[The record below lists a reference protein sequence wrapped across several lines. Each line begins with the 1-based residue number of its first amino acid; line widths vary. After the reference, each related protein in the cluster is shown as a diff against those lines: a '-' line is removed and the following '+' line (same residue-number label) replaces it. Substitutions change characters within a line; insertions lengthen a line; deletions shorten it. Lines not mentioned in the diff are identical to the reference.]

1 MQKTRLSAVLATFI
15 LCMVVWVLITWS
27 FTVQELAAGILV
39 SIATALFSSR
49 FFVHGDS
56 YRFFNPA
63 KIFSLL
69 GYSVTFFVELVKA
82 NLDMAKRVYGG
93 CKAVNPGI
101 VKVPTEMKSDYG
113 LALLSDSITLTPG
126 TITMDVA
133 EEDGKNFLYV
143 HWIDVTAE
151 SGEQA
156 GEAIKGALEKGTRR
170 VFD

>member
-1 MQKTRLSAVLATFI
+1 MQKTRFSAALATFI
-15 LCMVVWVLITWS
+15 LCMLVWVLITWS
-27 FTVQELAAGILV
+27 FAIQELAAGVLV
-39 SIATALFSSR
+39 SLATAVFSSR

-56 YRFFNPA
+56 VRFFNPV

-69 GYSVTFFVELVKA
+69 GYCFTFFSELIKA
-82 NLDMAKRVYGG
+82 NVNMAKVVYGG
-93 CKAVNPGI
+93 CKAVKPGI
-101 VKVPTEMKSDYG
+101 VKVPTAMQSDYG

-133 EEDGKNFLYV
+133 EEEGKNYLYI

-151 SGEQA
+151 SGEAA
-156 GEAIKGALEKGTRR
+156 GDAIKGTLEKGTRR

>member
-1 MQKTRLSAVLATFI
+1 
-15 LCMVVWVLITWS
+15 MVVWVLITWS
-27 FTVQELAAGILV
+27 FTVQELAAGVLV

>member
-1 MQKTRLSAVLATFI
+1 MLATFI

-27 FTVQELAAGILV
+27 FTVQELAAGVLV

-126 TITMDVA
+126 TLTVDQRN
-133 EEDGKNFLYV
+133 GRFLV
-143 HWIDVTAE
+143 HALDDAYTEGLQDSEMEKRILE
-151 SGEQA
+151 
-156 GEAIKGALEKGTRR
+156 LEKK
-170 VFD
+170 

>member
-1 MQKTRLSAVLATFI
+1 MQKTRFSAALATFI
-15 LCMVVWVLITWS
+15 LCMLVWVLITWS
-27 FTVQELAAGILV
+27 FAIQELAAGVLV
-39 SIATALFSSR
+39 SLATAVFSSR

-56 YRFFNPA
+56 VRFFNPV

-69 GYSVTFFVELVKA
+69 GYCFTFFSELIKA
-82 NLDMAKRVYGG
+82 NVNMAKIVYGG
-93 CKAVNPGI
+93 CKAVKPGI
-101 VKVPTEMKSDYG
+101 VKVPTAMQSDYG

-133 EEDGKNFLYV
+133 EEEGKNYLYI

-151 SGEQA
+151 SGEAA
-156 GEAIKGALEKGTRR
+156 GDAIKGTLEKGTRR